1 VFIQVSDND
10 SLFLHADTISAVT
23 RSDSA
28 MKDYRLMRA
37 YHGCRIFSGELQAKC
52 DPLSYS
58 FRDSVIRLYTMPV
71 LWSEENQLVS
81 DSIAIFTKNRKADR
95 LELYTSA
102 FVTSQVDETRF
113 NQVKGRSLTGY
124 FRDNELYRINVEG
137 NGETIYYLLDGDA
150 VAGVNQAKCAR
161 IEILVE
167 DGKIAEIL
175 EYQNPEGV
183 IDPPL
188 EVDPVSLRL
197 EGFSWQDDI
206 RPKRKEDIFRK

>member
-1 VFIQVSDND
+1 VFIQVSEKD

-23 RSDSA
+23 RSDSV

-37 YHGCRIFSGELQAKC
+37 YHGCRIYSKDLQAKC
-52 DPLSYS
+52 DSLSYS

-81 DSIAIFTKNRKADR
+81 DSIAIFTRNRQADR

-124 FRDNELYRINVEG
+124 FRDNELYKINVEG
-137 NGETIYYLLDGDA
+137 NGETIYWLLDGEE

-167 DGKIAEIL
+167 DGKIVEIF

-188 EVDPVSLRL
+188 EVDPVMLRL
-197 EGFSWQDDI
+197 EGFTWQDQL
-206 RPKRKEDIFRK
+206 RPKKREDIFKK